1 MQIPF
6 DGPYG
11 TKSEKMTCPLSALI
25 EARFTDFSQEGKDYP
40 NVSVLEK
47 KFVSP
52 SPRYCLY
59 VDGVGWTASVAVIV
73 VVVRCGYYVRLP
85 SRRASAEV

>member
-6 DGPYG
+6 EGPYG
-11 TKSEKMTCPLSALI
+11 TKSEKMACPLSALI

-52 SPRYCLY
+52 SCLY
-59 VDGVGWTASVAVIV
+59 VHDCGLLVLPSSSSLLV
-73 VVVRCGYYVRLP
+73 VVIYAVVLM
-85 SRRASAEV
+85 